1 MDTISTSSTNSI
13 ISSLQQRTPTKI
25 SKSKKN
31 KNKPIKVVYISNPMK
46 VKTSASEFRALVQEL
61 TGQYAESPP
70 NPSRFQDFS
79 GDDSSADGG
88 CSENRIDCDKNDR
101 TVVVVPS
108 LVDPDDDDDKV
119 KPSESFEG
127 FDGDVLLNMPQM
139 VENIWDLLPTSAFYE
154 SFQLDS
160 Y

>member
-13 ISSLQQRTPTKI
+13 ISSLQQTPTKI
-25 SKSKKN
+25 TKSKKK

-46 VKTSASEFRALVQEL
+46 VTTSASEFRALVQEL

-70 NPSRFQDFS
+70 DPSRYQDFS

-88 CSENRIDCDKNDR
+88 CSENRIDCDKNDH
-101 TVVVVPS
+101 TVVVVPP
-108 LVDPDDDDDKV
+108 LVDPDDDKV

-127 FDGDVLLNMPQM
+127 FDEDVLLMPQM

>member
-13 ISSLQQRTPTKI
+13 ISSLQQTPTKI
-25 SKSKKN
+25 TKSKKK

-46 VKTSASEFRALVQEL
+46 VTTSASEFRALVQEL

-70 NPSRFQDFS
+70 DPSRYQEFS

-88 CSENRIDCDKNDR
+88 CSENRIDCDKNDH
-101 TVVVVPS
+101 TVVVVPP
-108 LVDPDDDDDKV
+108 LVDPDDDKV

-127 FDGDVLLNMPQM
+127 FDEDVLLMPQM

>member
-1 MDTISTSSTNSI
+1 
-13 ISSLQQRTPTKI
+13 
-25 SKSKKN
+25 
-31 KNKPIKVVYISNPMK
+31 MK
-46 VKTSASEFRALVQEL
+46 VTTSASEFRALVQEL

-70 NPSRFQDFS
+70 DPSRYQEFS

-88 CSENRIDCDKNDR
+88 CSENRIDCDKNDH
-101 TVVVVPS
+101 TVVVVPP
-108 LVDPDDDDDKV
+108 LVDPDDDKV

-127 FDGDVLLNMPQM
+127 FDEDVLLMPQM